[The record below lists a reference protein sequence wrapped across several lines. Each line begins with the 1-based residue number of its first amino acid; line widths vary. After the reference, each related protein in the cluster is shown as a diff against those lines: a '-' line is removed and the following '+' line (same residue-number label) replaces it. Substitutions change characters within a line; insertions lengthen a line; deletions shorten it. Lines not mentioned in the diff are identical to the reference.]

1 MKQNREQGYQNI
13 LANCL
18 VKIYLRFIENLDSEQ
33 FDGDINL
40 IIMMIIYLK
49 YFWFVSINIS
59 INFLSWMAK
68 QESEFVT
75 RILFLLS

>member
-18 VKIYLRFIENLDSEQ
+18 VNIYLRFIENLDSEQ